1 MPRIQELVALRPE
14 VIEGDLHGI
23 ISLYALLDDDP
34 DVFECDPRQVLDA
47 TYPSAVLKRL
57 LRRLQTSLGSRNA
70 DRKGNFVI
78 SGGYGSG
85 KSHLLLTLYHIL
97 AHRGQAQP
105 WLAGHRIDF
114 DPPED
119 AVVVL
124 MPMTNLTQPD
134 SGALVEYLWTPIF
147 DALGYDGFQHT
158 GSNFPTVVDLRKA
171 VAGRQVFL
179 IIDEIERWF
188 MPISDRH
195 QAEANIS
202 FLQNLTEFARDPDN
216 GIFVFLSLLM
226 LEPRIGNIV
235 GRDDAYFDDLT
246 QAPDRRQVV
255 MHRLI
260 ENVDRP
266 VAEQIVDA
274 YLEQYRPVDAHVCI
288 GDYNRYRQRMME
300 CYPLHP
306 ATIGVVFERYSSVA
320 RKEETSYQNS
330 RGALYLL
337 AHALQET
344 LPPTYGG
351 TGALQ
356 NRDLLLPGDVCL
368 TVEPLLDDLI
378 NLEPRLVEIARENV
392 ARSVEQGVPNAAP
405 ILSTVL
411 LHSLG
416 DPRAERQLG
425 AGFGDVLMGTLRP
438 QDGIGEPVTANS
450 IQVALH
456 QLEET
461 ALNLHIEPHPPRW
474 LFRAEV
480 NIVAQIN
487 RRARGIARETA
498 QALLV
503 KTLRELVGGTVC
515 VFPFDDVPDQRELVL
530 VLTTER
536 MESEEILDQLYY
548 GRAYPN
554 ALIIVDPSNMASVTD
569 DPDLLWMARRI
580 KAADALR
587 YDLIGDKDAQKRVA
601 DFLEGQSG
609 QRQGLRDRLRDRYGA
624 WRAPIYDPERG
635 DLTFT
640 RVTVSLNRT
649 AIYRAVEQRYDAA
662 RFRQNVMEAVES
674 RTTPPTVADVRAE
687 FLRQRSFA
695 KPVWEGRPSD
705 EPIDQAIRDLVS
717 RARLEVVRGG
727 DERYVCGRDPGPL
740 QPQWTVAVPPEAHKP
755 RFRVDEAVRNVVKAH
770 PQGLTVRDVRE
781 HCYQASTQFPDE
793 VVDTG
798 RVDAHL
804 SDLLARHELETP
816 QGDVAPQGPLP
827 DDLVVRPARRG
838 PGIEKVV
845 PKGPEPLTF
854 GPGSVPQIKTDVVR
868 RIDKTDRLSDVTISY
883 RCTLHGDDL
892 AVHADLVGLDRAE
905 PGDADLTL
913 SWRLDEAPI
922 ADRDALR
929 ELLSRL
935 PHPLIC
941 EVSVHLK
948 REKAT

>member
-1 MPRIQELVALRPE
+1 MPRIQELVTLRPE

-34 DVFECDPRQVLDA
+34 DVFECDPQQVLNA

-85 KSHLLLTLYHIL
+85 KSHLLLTLYHVL
-97 AHRGQAQP
+97 AHREQAQP
-105 WLAGHRIDF
+105 WLAGHGIDF

-119 AVVVL
+119 GVVVL
-124 MPMTNLTQPD
+124 MPMTNLTQPG

-171 VAGRQVFL
+171 VAGRKVFL

-188 MPISDRH
+188 MPIRDRH

-266 VAEQIVDA
+266 AAERIVDA
-274 YLEQYRPVDAHVCI
+274 YLEQYKPVDAHVHI

-306 ATIGVVFERYSSVA
+306 ATIEVVFERYSSVA

-344 LPPTYGG
+344 LPPTHGG

-356 NRDLLLPGDVCL
+356 NRDLLLPGDICL

-392 ARSVEQGVPNAAP
+392 ARSVEQDVPNAAP

-416 DPRAERQLG
+416 DPQAERQLG
-425 AGFGDVLMGTLRP
+425 AGFGDVLIGTLRP
-438 QDGIGEPVTANS
+438 QDGPGEPVTANS
-450 IQVALH
+450 IQVALR

-461 ALNLHIEPHPPRW
+461 ALNLHTEPHPPRW

-487 RRARGIARETA
+487 RRARSIAREAA
-498 QALLV
+498 QELLV
-503 KTLRELVGGTVC
+503 NTLRKLVGGTVY
-515 VFPFDDVPDQRELVL
+515 VFPFDDVPDQRELAL

-536 MESEEILDQLYY
+536 MESEEILGQLYY

-554 ALIIVDPSNMASVTD
+554 ALIIVDPSHMASVTD

-609 QRQGLRDRLRDRYGA
+609 QRQGLRDQLRDRYGA

-640 RVTVSLNRT
+640 RVVVPLNRT

-727 DERYVCGRDPGPL
+727 DERYVCGRDPGHV

-755 RFRVDEAVRNVVKAH
+755 RFRVDEAVQNVIKAH
-770 PQGLTVRDVRE
+770 PQGLTVRDVRD

-798 RVDAHL
+798 QVDAHL

-816 QGDVAPQGPLP
+816 QGDVVPQGPLP

-838 PGIEKVV
+838 PGVEKMVER
-845 PKGPEPLTF
+845 GPEHLSF
-854 GPGSVPQIKTDVVR
+854 GPSSVPQIKTDVVR
-868 RIDKTDRLSDVTISY
+868 RLDKTDQLSKVTVTY
-883 RCTLHGDDL
+883 RCVLRGDDL
-892 AVHADLVGLDRAE
+892 VAHSDLVGLSGGD

-913 SWRLDEAPI
+913 SWTLRDAPI
-922 ADRDALR
+922 TTRDELTAL
-929 ELLSRL
+929 LGRL

-941 EVSVHLK
+941 EATIQLH
-948 REKAT
+948 REKG